1 MAGQIR
7 SWFFATLILLVSAPI
22 AFAQTILRD
31 AEMERALRELAR
43 PVLSAA
49 GLSPARVNI
58 LVLRNDSLNAFVV
71 DANTIFIHSG
81 LLLKMNRPAMLQAVI
96 AHEAAHIAN
105 GHLTR
110 RAVNRRTSRN
120 VAVLGT
126 ILSLAAAGASPEAA
140 GAIAIGTASS
150 AERVFLGHTRAEESS
165 ADQAGIRYLARSNI
179 DPSAM
184 VDVMQIFVGQEA
196 LNTSRQD
203 PYVRSHPLSRE
214 RVRAIKG
221 YAAAYKETDE
231 ASAESVY
238 WYNRVQRKLSAYLR
252 APSYTLRRI
261 KKSDQSDSA
270 LVARALAHHKN
281 SNTKKALNEINT
293 LLNKRPRDAYAH
305 ELKGQ
310 ILLESRQFGA
320 AVKSYNTASSL
331 APKEPLILAGYGQA
345 LLAAGNSKSALGVL
359 QKARARDVYN
369 PRLLRDLSVA
379 YAKTGNNGMASLST
393 AERYAIVGR
402 LPDAGIHAKR
412 ALGLL
417 PRGSASWQRAQDI
430 ADASDR
436 TKKRKKRK

>member
-1 MAGQIR
+1 MAGHIR
-7 SWFFATLILLVSAPI
+7 SWFFATVVLLVSAPI
-22 AFAQTILRD
+22 AFTQTILRD

-43 PVLSAA
+43 PILSAA
-49 GLSPARVNI
+49 GLSPSRVRI

-81 LLLKMNRPAMLQAVI
+81 LLLKMDRPAMLQAVI

-110 RAVNRRTSRN
+110 RAVNRRTARN

-140 GAIAIGTASS
+140 GGIAIGAASS
-150 AERVFLGHTRAEESS
+150 AQRVFLGHTRAEESS
-165 ADQAGIRYLARSNI
+165 ADQAGIRYLARANV

-203 PYVRSHPLSRE
+203 PYVRTHPLSRE
-214 RVRAIKG
+214 RVRALKG
-221 YAAAYKETDE
+221 YAAAYKETD
-231 ASAESVY
+231 APSKESVY

-261 KKSDQSDSA
+261 KKSDTSDSA
-270 LVARALAHHKN
+270 RIARALAHHKN
-281 SNTKKALNEINT
+281 SNTKKALNEINA
-293 LLNKRPRDAYAH
+293 LLKTRPRDAYGH

-320 AVKSYNTASSL
+320 AVQSYKNASAI
-331 APKEPLILAGYGQA
+331 APNEPLILAGYGQS
-345 LLAAGNSKSALGVL
+345 LLVAGSARSALGVL
-359 QKARARDVYN
+359 QKARARDGYN
-369 PRLLRDLSVA
+369 PRLMRDLSVA
-379 YAKTGNNGMASLST
+379 YAKMGNTGMASLST
-393 AERYAIVGR
+393 AERYAIIGR
-402 LPDAGIHAKR
+402 LPDASIHAKR

-417 PRGSASWQRAQDI
+417 PRGSAPWQRAQDI
-430 ADASDR
+430 ADASER
-436 TKKRKKRK
+436 LNKRKKR